1 MIKVDD
7 CCCGCPSTS
16 TTKFLSSAI
25 ISFRGIARAFLVDF
39 LPVGVSLPLLV
50 SCCCSLFF
58 CRNFVIQYDSVAV
71 LSGEFLH
78 IAGEREHRV

>member
-1 MIKVDD
+1 MIVVVAAHRQRSL
-7 CCCGCPSTS
+7 CRPLL
-16 TTKFLSSAI
+16 FHFA
-25 ISFRGIARAFLVDF
+25 
-39 LPVGVSLPLLV
+39 VSLEHF
-50 SCCCSLFF
+50 SLITCRCRWSFSVVARFVFSFTVVAVFF